1 MTEQQNLTHVSEA
14 GEVWMVDISGK
25 KAGPREAVATGTV
38 RCKPETINLIKNHS
52 ASKGDVLATIRLAG
66 IQGAKRTPDLV
77 PLAHP
82 IAIQAVRVDL
92 ELDEDAIKICAT
104 VKTNDATGIE
114 MEALT
119 AVSCSA
125 LTAIDM
131 IKGVDR
137 GAFIENIRLEKKTGG
152 KVGVWNRDQ
161 VLNA

>member
-1 MTEQQNLTHVSEA
+1 MTDNLTHVNEA

-25 KAGPREAVATGTV
+25 TAGPREAIATGRV
-38 RCKPETINLIKNHS
+38 RCAPETIALIQS
-52 ASKGDVLATIRLAG
+52 QTARKGDVLATIRLAG
-66 IQGAKRTPDLV
+66 IQGAKRTPELV

-92 ELDEDAIKICAT
+92 ELTQDSIEITAA

-119 AVSCSA
+119 AVSCAA

-137 GAFIENIRLEKKTGG
+137 GAFIEEIKLQRKSGGRTGLWERNQGLSG
-152 KVGVWNRDQ
+152 K
-161 VLNA
+161 